1 MTATVTIALTKANI
15 LTSNQRLNHW
25 DKARRTRAIR
35 DMAHVWAR
43 HHKLLRMQA
52 ATLHVVVAWPPLKRI
67 RDAHN
72 IQPSVKAAIDGI
84 CGDYGLLSGDDDRY
98 LKAVTFTAAD
108 EPTTLPGVAAYLT
121 LTFTPATTPGGN

>member
-1 MTATVTIALTKANI
+1 MTAVINLALSKDTL

-35 DMAHVWAR
+35 DMALVWAR
-43 HHKLLRMQA
+43 HLHPAKMQA
-52 ATLHVVVAWPPLKRI
+52 ATLEVVVAYGPLKRI

-72 IQPSVKAAIDGI
+72 VQPSAKAAIDGVV
-84 CGDYGLLSGDDDRY
+84 GDYGLLPGDDDRY

-121 LTFTPATTPGGN
+121 LTFTEVS